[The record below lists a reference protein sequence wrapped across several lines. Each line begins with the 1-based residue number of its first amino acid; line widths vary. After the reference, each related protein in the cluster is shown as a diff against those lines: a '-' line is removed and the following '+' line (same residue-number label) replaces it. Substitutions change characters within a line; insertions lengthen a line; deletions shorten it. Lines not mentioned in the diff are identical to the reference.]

1 MDFKKTQELFGA
13 LISEGLE
20 LDLNDPN
27 LKDTPNRLARMYH
40 NELMIAN
47 TTEPP
52 VLKTFPN
59 DEFDE
64 IILFDNIPYTSLC
77 SHHFLPFQGRA
88 WLLYIPDKELVGSS
102 KSSRLISYF
111 GGKPQLQEKLGMEVV
126 NYFCKEIQP
135 KGVMLVMRAIHG
147 CMSCRGVK
155 TGMQAGMTTSIT
167 RGSFRENHETRSE
180 GMGLI
185 HLSIMDRG

>member
-1 MDFKKTQELFGA
+1 MN
-13 LISEGLE
+13 

-27 LKDTPNRLARMYH
+27 LKDTPDRLARMYSK
-40 NELMIAN
+40 ELLLAN
-47 TTEPP
+47 STEPP
-52 VLKTFPN
+52 KLKSFP
-59 DEFDE
+59 DGGFDE
-64 IILFDNIPYTSLC
+64 IILFDNIPYVSLC
-77 SHHFLPFQGRA
+77 SHHFLPFSGRA
-88 WLLYIPDKELVGSS
+88 WLLYIPDKQLIGSS

-111 GGKPQLQEKLGMEVV
+111 GGKPQLQERLGMEVI
-126 NYFCKEIQP
+126 NYFCKEIEP

-167 RGSFRENHETRSE
+167 RGSFRDFPETRSE
-180 GMGLI
+180 AMGLI